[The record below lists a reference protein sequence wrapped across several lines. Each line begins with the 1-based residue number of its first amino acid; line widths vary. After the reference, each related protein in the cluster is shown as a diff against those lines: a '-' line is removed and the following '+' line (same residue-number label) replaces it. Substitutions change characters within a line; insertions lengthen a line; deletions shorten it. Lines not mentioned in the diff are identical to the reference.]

1 MDKKQRQRAILKI
14 ISSQEVETQ
23 EQLGELLAEAGYP
36 TTQAT
41 VSRDMR
47 ELKIRKGMAE
57 NGVNCYY
64 SPECENPP
72 EYSSVFAQAVLS
84 IDYAMNIVVIKC
96 RPGLA
101 NAACVVLDDEA
112 FGFVVGTIAGDDTIF
127 VLTRTENHAVQL
139 IELLKKKASV
149 EFGGAFNV
157 FTGETGAGKS
167 VIIGGINAVLGGRT
181 NKDIVRSGAPKAV
194 ISALFDDISDR
205 VKAKLSEL
213 GFSSEDGELVLMR
226 EITSEGKSSARI
238 NGRAATAAMLREV
251 GELLVDIHGQHENRI
266 LMNNDNQRQILD
278 SYGELDG
285 LLEAY
290 RGEFRR
296 FSKLS
301 RKLREMQEENKT
313 RELRTAQLTAI
324 IEELTELDLDYG
336 DGERME
342 EELQK
347 IRSTAK
353 IQGALFTA
361 NNLLNGEE
369 NPGAVE
375 LVRQSMNSFA
385 AAGAVLPEAD
395 ALYRRLEELLPEL
408 EDISS
413 EAASMAFGADDNEE
427 READLEDR
435 VSAMKHACRKY
446 NMDPDQLVDYLGECR
461 QELSQLSGLDGEIE
475 RLSEEKHELAGQVKR
490 MAEDISA
497 KRREASEKLSAEI
510 CEVLRFLNMPNVTLT
525 FDVRPDKITINGM
538 DEVEILISAN
548 AGEEPKPLNKT
559 ASGGELSRVMLA
571 VKSVMAEGDDIPTM
585 IFDEVDAGIS
595 GRTAAKVGIKLAETA
610 RKRQVLCITH
620 LAQIAALAQTHML
633 IEKQTDDKRTYT
645 RIVPLDHEGRKQEL
659 ARIMDGGLTESGLKA
674 AEEMLSR
681 QVEQ

>member
-1 MDKKQRQRAILKI
+1 ML
-14 ISSQEVETQ
+14 
-23 EQLGELLAEAGYP
+23 
-36 TTQAT
+36 
-41 VSRDMR
+41 R
-47 ELKIRKGMAE
+47 ELSIE
-57 NGVNCYY
+57 NL
-64 SPECENPP
+64 
-72 EYSSVFAQAVLS
+72 AV
-84 IDYAMNIVVIKC
+84 IEK
-96 RPGLA
+96 
-101 NAACVVLDDEA
+101 AA
-112 FGFVVGTIAGDDTIF
+112 
-127 VLTRTENHAVQL
+127 
-139 IELLKKKASV
+139 V
-149 EFGGAFNV
+149 EFGSGFNV

-181 NKDIVRSGAPKAV
+181 TKDIVRSGAPKAV

-205 VKAKLSEL
+205 VKSRLTEL
-213 GFSSEDGELVLMR
+213 GFSAEDGELVLMR
-226 EITSEGKSSARI
+226 EITAEGKSSARI

-266 LMNNDNQRQILD
+266 LMDTDNQRQILD
-278 SYGELDG
+278 SYGELSG
-285 LLEAY
+285 ALEEY
-290 RGEFRR
+290 RAEFRR

-301 RKLREMQEENKT
+301 RRLKELQEENRT

-324 IEELTELDLDYG
+324 AEELAELNLEHG
-336 DGERME
+336 EGERLE

-347 IRSTAK
+347 LRDTAK

-361 NNLLNGEE
+361 NDLLNGEE
-369 NPGAVE
+369 NPGAID
-375 LVRQSMNSFA
+375 LVRQSMNSLA
-385 AAGAVLPEAD
+385 TAGAVLPEAD
-395 ALYRRLEELLPEL
+395 VLFRRLEEILPEL

-413 EAASMAFGADDNEE
+413 EAASMAFGADDSEE

-446 NMDPDQLVDYLGECR
+446 NMDPDQLVDYLEECR

-475 RLSEEKHELAGQVKR
+475 RLSEEKHDLAGQVKR

-497 KRREASEKLSAEI
+497 RRLETSERLSAEI
-510 CEVLRFLNMPNVTLT
+510 CEVLRFLNMPNVTLS

-548 AGEEPKPLNKT
+548 AGEEPKPLNRT

-571 VKSVMAEGDDIPTM
+571 IKSVMAEGDDIPTM

-595 GRTAAKVGIKLAETA
+595 GRTAAKVGVKLAQTA
-610 RKRQVLCITH
+610 EKRQVLCITH

-633 IEKQTDDKRTYT
+633 IEKQTEGQRTYT
-645 RIVPLDHEGRKQEL
+645 RIIHLDHEGRKQEL

-674 AEEMLSR
+674 AEEMLDR
-681 QVEQ
+681 H

>member
-1 MDKKQRQRAILKI
+1 ML
-14 ISSQEVETQ
+14 
-23 EQLGELLAEAGYP
+23 
-36 TTQAT
+36 
-41 VSRDMR
+41 R
-47 ELKIRKGMAE
+47 ELSIE
-57 NGVNCYY
+57 NL
-64 SPECENPP
+64 
-72 EYSSVFAQAVLS
+72 AV
-84 IDYAMNIVVIKC
+84 IEK
-96 RPGLA
+96 
-101 NAACVVLDDEA
+101 AA
-112 FGFVVGTIAGDDTIF
+112 
-127 VLTRTENHAVQL
+127 
-139 IELLKKKASV
+139 V
-149 EFGGAFNV
+149 EFGSGFNV

-181 NKDIVRSGAPKAV
+181 TKDIVRSGAPKAV

-205 VKAKLSEL
+205 VKSRLTEL
-213 GFSSEDGELVLMR
+213 GFSAEDGELVLMR
-226 EITSEGKSSARI
+226 EITAEGKSSARI

-266 LMNNDNQRQILD
+266 LMDTDNQRQILD
-278 SYGELDG
+278 SYGELSG
-285 LLEAY
+285 ALEEY
-290 RGEFRR
+290 RAEFRR

-301 RKLREMQEENKT
+301 RRLKDLQEENRT

-324 IEELTELDLDYG
+324 AEELAELNLEHG
-336 DGERME
+336 EGERLE

-347 IRSTAK
+347 LRDTAK

-361 NNLLNGEE
+361 NDLLNGEE
-369 NPGAVE
+369 NPGAID
-375 LVRQSMNSFA
+375 LVRQSMNSLA
-385 AAGAVLPEAD
+385 TAGAVLPEAD
-395 ALYRRLEELLPEL
+395 VLFRRLEEILPEL

-413 EAASMAFGADDNEE
+413 EAASMAFGTDDSEE

-446 NMDPDQLVDYLGECR
+446 NMDPDQLVDYLEECR

-475 RLSEEKHELAGQVKR
+475 RLSEEKHDLAGQVKR

-497 KRREASEKLSAEI
+497 RRREASERLSSEI
-510 CEVLRFLNMPNVTLT
+510 CEVLRFLNMPNVTLS

-548 AGEEPKPLNKT
+548 AGEEPKPLNRT

-571 VKSVMAEGDDIPTM
+571 IKSVMAEGDDIPTM

-595 GRTAAKVGIKLAETA
+595 GRTAAKVGVKLAQTA
-610 RKRQVLCITH
+610 EKRQVLCITH

-633 IEKQTDDKRTYT
+633 IEKQTEGQRTYT
-645 RIVPLDHEGRKQEL
+645 RIIPLDHEGRKQEL

-674 AEEMLSR
+674 AEEMLDR
-681 QVEQ
+681 H

>member
-1 MDKKQRQRAILKI
+1 ML
-14 ISSQEVETQ
+14 
-23 EQLGELLAEAGYP
+23 
-36 TTQAT
+36 
-41 VSRDMR
+41 R
-47 ELKIRKGMAE
+47 ELSIE
-57 NGVNCYY
+57 NL
-64 SPECENPP
+64 
-72 EYSSVFAQAVLS
+72 AV
-84 IDYAMNIVVIKC
+84 IEK
-96 RPGLA
+96 
-101 NAACVVLDDEA
+101 AA
-112 FGFVVGTIAGDDTIF
+112 
-127 VLTRTENHAVQL
+127 
-139 IELLKKKASV
+139 V
-149 EFGGAFNV
+149 EFGSGFNV

-181 NKDIVRSGAPKAV
+181 TKDIVRSGAPKAV

-205 VKAKLSEL
+205 VKSRLTEL
-213 GFSSEDGELVLMR
+213 GFSAEDGELVLMR
-226 EITSEGKSSARI
+226 EITAEGKSSARI

-266 LMNNDNQRQILD
+266 LMDTDNQRQILD
-278 SYGELDG
+278 SYGELSG
-285 LLEAY
+285 ALEEY
-290 RGEFRR
+290 RAEFRR

-301 RKLREMQEENKT
+301 RRLKDLQEENRT

-324 IEELTELDLDYG
+324 AEELAELNLEHG
-336 DGERME
+336 EGERLE

-347 IRSTAK
+347 LRDTAK

-361 NNLLNGEE
+361 NDLLNGEE
-369 NPGAVE
+369 NPGAID
-375 LVRQSMNSFA
+375 LVRQSMNSLA
-385 AAGAVLPEAD
+385 TAGAVLPEAD
-395 ALYRRLEELLPEL
+395 VLFRRLEEILPEL

-413 EAASMAFGADDNEE
+413 EAASMAFGTDDSEE

-446 NMDPDQLVDYLGECR
+446 NMDPDQLVDYLEECR

-475 RLSEEKHELAGQVKR
+475 RLSEEKHDLAGQVKR

-497 KRREASEKLSAEI
+497 RRREASERLSAEI
-510 CEVLRFLNMPNVTLT
+510 CEVLRFLNMPNVTLS

-548 AGEEPKPLNKT
+548 AGEEPKPLNRT

-571 VKSVMAEGDDIPTM
+571 IKSVMAEGDDIPTM

-595 GRTAAKVGIKLAETA
+595 GRTAAKVGVKLAQTA
-610 RKRQVLCITH
+610 EKRQVLCITH

-633 IEKQTDDKRTYT
+633 IEKLTEGQRTYT
-645 RIVPLDHEGRKQEL
+645 RIIPLDHEGRKQEL

-674 AEEMLSR
+674 AEEMLNR
-681 QVEQ
+681 R

>member
-1 MDKKQRQRAILKI
+1 ML
-14 ISSQEVETQ
+14 
-23 EQLGELLAEAGYP
+23 
-36 TTQAT
+36 
-41 VSRDMR
+41 R
-47 ELKIRKGMAE
+47 ELSIE
-57 NGVNCYY
+57 NL
-64 SPECENPP
+64 
-72 EYSSVFAQAVLS
+72 AV
-84 IDYAMNIVVIKC
+84 IEK
-96 RPGLA
+96 
-101 NAACVVLDDEA
+101 AA
-112 FGFVVGTIAGDDTIF
+112 
-127 VLTRTENHAVQL
+127 
-139 IELLKKKASV
+139 V
-149 EFGGAFNV
+149 EFGSGFNV

-181 NKDIVRSGAPKAV
+181 TKDIVRSGAPKAV

-205 VKAKLSEL
+205 VKSRLTEL
-213 GFSSEDGELVLMR
+213 GFSAEDGELVLMR
-226 EITSEGKSSARI
+226 EITAEGKSSARI

-266 LMNNDNQRQILD
+266 LMDTDNQRQILD
-278 SYGELDG
+278 SYGELSG
-285 LLEAY
+285 ELEEY
-290 RGEFRR
+290 RAEFRR

-301 RKLREMQEENKT
+301 RRLKDLQEENRT

-324 IEELTELDLDYG
+324 AEELAELNLEHG
-336 DGERME
+336 EGERLE

-347 IRSTAK
+347 LRDTAK

-361 NNLLNGEE
+361 NDLLNGEE
-369 NPGAVE
+369 NPGAID
-375 LVRQSMNSFA
+375 LVRQSMNSLA
-385 AAGAVLPEAD
+385 TAGAVLPEAD
-395 ALYRRLEELLPEL
+395 VLFRRLEEILPEL

-413 EAASMAFGADDNEE
+413 EAASMAFGTDDSEE

-446 NMDPDQLVDYLGECR
+446 NMDPDQLVDYLEECR

-475 RLSEEKHELAGQVKR
+475 RLSEEKHDLAGQVKR

-497 KRREASEKLSAEI
+497 RRREASERLSAEI
-510 CEVLRFLNMPNVTLT
+510 CEVLRFLNMPNVTLS

-548 AGEEPKPLNKT
+548 AGEEPKPLNRT

-571 VKSVMAEGDDIPTM
+571 IKSVMAEGDDIPTM

-595 GRTAAKVGIKLAETA
+595 GRTAAKVGVKLAQTA
-610 RKRQVLCITH
+610 EKRQVLCITH

-633 IEKQTDDKRTYT
+633 IEKLTEGQRTYT
-645 RIVPLDHEGRKQEL
+645 RIIPLDHEGRKQEL

-674 AEEMLSR
+674 AEEMLNR
-681 QVEQ
+681 R

>member
-1 MDKKQRQRAILKI
+1 ML
-14 ISSQEVETQ
+14 
-23 EQLGELLAEAGYP
+23 
-36 TTQAT
+36 
-41 VSRDMR
+41 R
-47 ELKIRKGMAE
+47 ELSIE
-57 NGVNCYY
+57 NL
-64 SPECENPP
+64 
-72 EYSSVFAQAVLS
+72 AV
-84 IDYAMNIVVIKC
+84 
-96 RPGLA
+96 
-101 NAACVVLDDEA
+101 
-112 FGFVVGTIAGDDTIF
+112 
-127 VLTRTENHAVQL
+127 
-139 IELLKKKASV
+139 IEKASV

-278 SYGELDG
+278 SYGELDE

-559 ASGGELSRVMLA
+559 ASGG
-571 VKSVMAEGDDIPTM
+571 GDDIPTM

-681 QVEQ
+681 QVE

>member
-1 MDKKQRQRAILKI
+1 ML
-14 ISSQEVETQ
+14 
-23 EQLGELLAEAGYP
+23 
-36 TTQAT
+36 
-41 VSRDMR
+41 R
-47 ELKIRKGMAE
+47 ELSIE
-57 NGVNCYY
+57 NL
-64 SPECENPP
+64 
-72 EYSSVFAQAVLS
+72 AV
-84 IDYAMNIVVIKC
+84 IEK
-96 RPGLA
+96 
-101 NAACVVLDDEA
+101 AA
-112 FGFVVGTIAGDDTIF
+112 
-127 VLTRTENHAVQL
+127 
-139 IELLKKKASV
+139 V
-149 EFGGAFNV
+149 EFGSGFNV

-181 NKDIVRSGAPKAV
+181 TKDIVRSGAPKAV

-205 VKAKLSEL
+205 VKSRLTEL
-213 GFSSEDGELVLMR
+213 GFSAEDGELVLMR
-226 EITSEGKSSARI
+226 EITAEGKSSARI

-266 LMNNDNQRQILD
+266 LMDTDNQRQILD
-278 SYGELDG
+278 SYGELSG
-285 LLEAY
+285 ELEEY
-290 RGEFRR
+290 RAEFRR

-301 RKLREMQEENKT
+301 RRLKDLQEENRT

-324 IEELTELDLDYG
+324 AEELAELNLEHG
-336 DGERME
+336 EGERLE

-347 IRSTAK
+347 LRDTAK

-361 NNLLNGEE
+361 NDLLNGEE
-369 NPGAVE
+369 NPGAID
-375 LVRQSMNSFA
+375 LVRQSMNSLA
-385 AAGAVLPEAD
+385 TAGAVLPEAYV
-395 ALYRRLEELLPEL
+395 LFRRLEEILPEL

-413 EAASMAFGADDNEE
+413 EAASMAFGTDDSEE

-446 NMDPDQLVDYLGECR
+446 NMDPDQLVDYLEECR

-475 RLSEEKHELAGQVKR
+475 RLSEEKHDLAGQVKR

-497 KRREASEKLSAEI
+497 RRREASERLSAEI
-510 CEVLRFLNMPNVTLT
+510 CEVLRFLNMPNVTLS

-548 AGEEPKPLNKT
+548 AGEEPKPLNRT

-571 VKSVMAEGDDIPTM
+571 IKSVMAEGDDIPTM

-595 GRTAAKVGIKLAETA
+595 GRTAAKVGVKLAQTA
-610 RKRQVLCITH
+610 EKRQVLCITH

-633 IEKQTDDKRTYT
+633 IEKQTEGQRTYT
-645 RIVPLDHEGRKQEL
+645 RIIPLDHEGRKQEL

-674 AEEMLSR
+674 AEEMLDR
-681 QVEQ
+681 H

>member
-1 MDKKQRQRAILKI
+1 ML
-14 ISSQEVETQ
+14 
-23 EQLGELLAEAGYP
+23 
-36 TTQAT
+36 
-41 VSRDMR
+41 R
-47 ELKIRKGMAE
+47 ELSIE
-57 NGVNCYY
+57 NL
-64 SPECENPP
+64 
-72 EYSSVFAQAVLS
+72 AV
-84 IDYAMNIVVIKC
+84 
-96 RPGLA
+96 
-101 NAACVVLDDEA
+101 
-112 FGFVVGTIAGDDTIF
+112 
-127 VLTRTENHAVQL
+127 
-139 IELLKKKASV
+139 IEKASV
-149 EFGGAFNV
+149 EFGSRFNV

-181 NKDIVRSGAPKAV
+181 TKDIVRSGAPKAV

-205 VKAKLSEL
+205 VKSKLNEL
-213 GFSSEDGELVLMR
+213 GFSAEDGELVLMR
-226 EITSEGKSSARI
+226 EITAEGKSSARI

-266 LMNNDNQRQILD
+266 LMDTDNQRQILD
-278 SYGELDG
+278 SYGELSG
-285 LLEAY
+285 ALEEY

-301 RKLREMQEENKT
+301 RKLKELQEENRN

-324 IEELTELDLDYG
+324 AEELAELDLEHG
-336 DGERME
+336 EGERLE

-347 IRSTAK
+347 LRNTAK

-361 NNLLNGEE
+361 NSLLNGEE
-369 NPGAVE
+369 NPGAID
-375 LVRQSMNSFA
+375 LVRQSMSSLA
-385 AAGAVLPEAD
+385 VAGAVLPEAD
-395 ALYRRLEELLPEL
+395 VLFRRLEEILPEL
-408 EDISS
+408 EDISG
-413 EAASMAFGADDNEE
+413 EVASMAFSTDDAEE

-446 NMDPDQLVDYLGECR
+446 NMDADQLVDYLEDCR
-461 QELSQLSGLDGEIE
+461 RELSQLSGLDGEIE
-475 RLSEEKHELAGQVKR
+475 RLSEEKHELAGHVKR
-490 MAEDISA
+490 LAEEISER
-497 KRREASEKLSAEI
+497 RREASKKLSAEI
-510 CEVLRFLNMPNVTLT
+510 CEVLKFLNMPNVTLS

-571 VKSVMAEGDDIPTM
+571 IKSVMAEGDDIPTM

-595 GRTAAKVGIKLAETA
+595 GRTAAKVGVKLAQTA
-610 RKRQVLCITH
+610 EKRQVLCITH

-645 RIVPLDHEGRKQEL
+645 RIIPLDHEGRKQEL

-674 AEEMLSR
+674 AEEMLDR
-681 QVEQ
+681 H

>member
-1 MDKKQRQRAILKI
+1 ML
-14 ISSQEVETQ
+14 
-23 EQLGELLAEAGYP
+23 
-36 TTQAT
+36 
-41 VSRDMR
+41 R
-47 ELKIRKGMAE
+47 ELSIE
-57 NGVNCYY
+57 NL
-64 SPECENPP
+64 
-72 EYSSVFAQAVLS
+72 AV
-84 IDYAMNIVVIKC
+84 
-96 RPGLA
+96 
-101 NAACVVLDDEA
+101 
-112 FGFVVGTIAGDDTIF
+112 
-127 VLTRTENHAVQL
+127 
-139 IELLKKKASV
+139 IEKASV

-375 LVRQSMNSFA
+375 
-385 AAGAVLPEAD
+385 GAVLPEAD

-681 QVEQ
+681 QVE

>member
-1 MDKKQRQRAILKI
+1 ML
-14 ISSQEVETQ
+14 
-23 EQLGELLAEAGYP
+23 
-36 TTQAT
+36 
-41 VSRDMR
+41 R
-47 ELKIRKGMAE
+47 ELSIE
-57 NGVNCYY
+57 NL
-64 SPECENPP
+64 
-72 EYSSVFAQAVLS
+72 AV
-84 IDYAMNIVVIKC
+84 IEK
-96 RPGLA
+96 
-101 NAACVVLDDEA
+101 AA
-112 FGFVVGTIAGDDTIF
+112 
-127 VLTRTENHAVQL
+127 
-139 IELLKKKASV
+139 V
-149 EFGGAFNV
+149 EFGSGFYV

-181 NKDIVRSGAPKAV
+181 TKDIVRSGAPKAV

-205 VKAKLSEL
+205 VKSRLTEL
-213 GFSSEDGELVLMR
+213 GFSAEDGELVLMR
-226 EITSEGKSSARI
+226 EITAEGKSSARI

-266 LMNNDNQRQILD
+266 LMDTDNQRQILD
-278 SYGELDG
+278 SYGELSG
-285 LLEAY
+285 ALEEY
-290 RGEFRR
+290 RAEFRR

-301 RKLREMQEENKT
+301 RRLKDLQEENRT

-324 IEELTELDLDYG
+324 AEELAELNLEHG
-336 DGERME
+336 EGERLE

-347 IRSTAK
+347 LRDTAK

-361 NNLLNGEE
+361 NDLLNGEE
-369 NPGAVE
+369 NPGAID
-375 LVRQSMNSFA
+375 LVRQSMNSLA
-385 AAGAVLPEAD
+385 TAGAVLPEAD
-395 ALYRRLEELLPEL
+395 VLFRRLEEILPEL

-413 EAASMAFGADDNEE
+413 EAASMAFGADDSEE

-446 NMDPDQLVDYLGECR
+446 NMDPDQLVDYLEECR

-475 RLSEEKHELAGQVKR
+475 RLSEEKHDLAGQVKR

-497 KRREASEKLSAEI
+497 RRRDASERLSAEI
-510 CEVLRFLNMPNVTLT
+510 CEVLRFLNMPNVTLS

-548 AGEEPKPLNKT
+548 AGEEPKPLNRT

-571 VKSVMAEGDDIPTM
+571 IKSVMAEGDDIPTM

-595 GRTAAKVGIKLAETA
+595 GRTAAKVGVKLAQTA
-610 RKRQVLCITH
+610 EKRQVLCITH

-633 IEKQTDDKRTYT
+633 IEKQTEGQRTYT
-645 RIVPLDHEGRKQEL
+645 RIIHLDHEGRKQEL

-674 AEEMLSR
+674 AEEMLDR
-681 QVEQ
+681 H

>member
-1 MDKKQRQRAILKI
+1 ML
-14 ISSQEVETQ
+14 
-23 EQLGELLAEAGYP
+23 
-36 TTQAT
+36 
-41 VSRDMR
+41 R
-47 ELKIRKGMAE
+47 ELSIE
-57 NGVNCYY
+57 NL
-64 SPECENPP
+64 
-72 EYSSVFAQAVLS
+72 AV
-84 IDYAMNIVVIKC
+84 IEK
-96 RPGLA
+96 
-101 NAACVVLDDEA
+101 AA
-112 FGFVVGTIAGDDTIF
+112 
-127 VLTRTENHAVQL
+127 
-139 IELLKKKASV
+139 V
-149 EFGGAFNV
+149 EFGSGFNV

-181 NKDIVRSGAPKAV
+181 TKDIVRSGAPKAV

-205 VKAKLSEL
+205 VKSRLTEL
-213 GFSSEDGELVLMR
+213 GFSAEDGELVLMR
-226 EITSEGKSSARI
+226 EITAEGKSSARI

-266 LMNNDNQRQILD
+266 LMDTDNQRQILD
-278 SYGELDG
+278 SYGELSG
-285 LLEAY
+285 ALEEY
-290 RGEFRR
+290 RAEFRR

-301 RKLREMQEENKT
+301 RRLKDLQEENRT

-324 IEELTELDLDYG
+324 AEELAELNLEHG
-336 DGERME
+336 EGERLE

-347 IRSTAK
+347 LRDTAK

-361 NNLLNGEE
+361 NDLLNGEE
-369 NPGAVE
+369 NPGAID
-375 LVRQSMNSFA
+375 LVRQSMNSLA
-385 AAGAVLPEAD
+385 TAGAVLPEAD
-395 ALYRRLEELLPEL
+395 VLFRRLEEILPEL

-413 EAASMAFGADDNEE
+413 EAASMAFGTDDSEE

-446 NMDPDQLVDYLGECR
+446 NMDPDQLVDYLEECR

-475 RLSEEKHELAGQVKR
+475 RLSEEKHDLAGQVKR

-497 KRREASEKLSAEI
+497 RRREASERLSAEI
-510 CEVLRFLNMPNVTLT
+510 CEVLRFLNMPNVTLS

-548 AGEEPKPLNKT
+548 AGEEPKPLNRT

-571 VKSVMAEGDDIPTM
+571 IKSVMAEGDDIPTM

-595 GRTAAKVGIKLAETA
+595 GRTAAKVGVKLAQTA
-610 RKRQVLCITH
+610 EKRQVLCITH

-633 IEKQTDDKRTYT
+633 IEKQTEGQRTYT
-645 RIVPLDHEGRKQEL
+645 RIIPLDHEGRKQEL

-674 AEEMLSR
+674 AEEMLDR
-681 QVEQ
+681 R

>member
-1 MDKKQRQRAILKI
+1 ML
-14 ISSQEVETQ
+14 
-23 EQLGELLAEAGYP
+23 
-36 TTQAT
+36 
-41 VSRDMR
+41 R
-47 ELKIRKGMAE
+47 ELSIE
-57 NGVNCYY
+57 NL
-64 SPECENPP
+64 
-72 EYSSVFAQAVLS
+72 AV
-84 IDYAMNIVVIKC
+84 IEK
-96 RPGLA
+96 
-101 NAACVVLDDEA
+101 AA
-112 FGFVVGTIAGDDTIF
+112 
-127 VLTRTENHAVQL
+127 
-139 IELLKKKASV
+139 V
-149 EFGGAFNV
+149 EFGSGFNV

-181 NKDIVRSGAPKAV
+181 TKDIVRSGAPKAV

-205 VKAKLSEL
+205 VKSRLTEL
-213 GFSSEDGELVLMR
+213 GFSAEDGELVLMR
-226 EITSEGKSSARI
+226 EITAEGKSSARI

-266 LMNNDNQRQILD
+266 LMDTDNQRQILD
-278 SYGELDG
+278 SYGELSG
-285 LLEAY
+285 ALEEY
-290 RGEFRR
+290 RAEFRR

-301 RKLREMQEENKT
+301 RRLKDLQEENRT

-324 IEELTELDLDYG
+324 AEELAELNLEHG
-336 DGERME
+336 EGERLE

-347 IRSTAK
+347 LRDTAK

-361 NNLLNGEE
+361 NDLLNGEE
-369 NPGAVE
+369 NPGAID
-375 LVRQSMNSFA
+375 LVRQSMNSLA
-385 AAGAVLPEAD
+385 TAGAVLPEAD
-395 ALYRRLEELLPEL
+395 VLFRRLEEILPEL

-413 EAASMAFGADDNEE
+413 EAASMAFGTDDSEE

-446 NMDPDQLVDYLGECR
+446 NMDPDQLVDYFEECR

-475 RLSEEKHELAGQVKR
+475 RLSEEKHDLAGQVKR

-497 KRREASEKLSAEI
+497 RRREASERLSAEI
-510 CEVLRFLNMPNVTLT
+510 CEVLRFLNMPNVTLS

-548 AGEEPKPLNKT
+548 AGEEPKPLNRT

-571 VKSVMAEGDDIPTM
+571 IKSVMAEGDDIPTM

-595 GRTAAKVGIKLAETA
+595 GRTAAKVGVKLAQTA
-610 RKRQVLCITH
+610 EKRQVLCITH

-633 IEKQTDDKRTYT
+633 IEKQTEGQRTYT
-645 RIVPLDHEGRKQEL
+645 RIIPLDHEGRKQEL

-674 AEEMLSR
+674 AEEMLNR
-681 QVEQ
+681 R

>member
-1 MDKKQRQRAILKI
+1 ML
-14 ISSQEVETQ
+14 
-23 EQLGELLAEAGYP
+23 
-36 TTQAT
+36 
-41 VSRDMR
+41 R
-47 ELKIRKGMAE
+47 ELSIE
-57 NGVNCYY
+57 NL
-64 SPECENPP
+64 
-72 EYSSVFAQAVLS
+72 AV
-84 IDYAMNIVVIKC
+84 
-96 RPGLA
+96 
-101 NAACVVLDDEA
+101 
-112 FGFVVGTIAGDDTIF
+112 
-127 VLTRTENHAVQL
+127 
-139 IELLKKKASV
+139 IEKASV
-149 EFGGAFNV
+149 EFGSRFNV

-181 NKDIVRSGAPKAV
+181 TKDIVRSGAPKAV

-205 VKAKLSEL
+205 VKSKLSEL
-213 GFSSEDGELVLMR
+213 GFSAEDGELVLMR
-226 EITSEGKSSARI
+226 EITAEGKSSARI

-266 LMNNDNQRQILD
+266 LMDTDNQRQILD
-278 SYGELDG
+278 SYGELSG
-285 LLEAY
+285 ALEEY
-290 RGEFRR
+290 RAEFRR

-301 RKLREMQEENKT
+301 RRLKELQEENRN

-324 IEELTELDLDYG
+324 AEELAELGLEHG
-336 DGERME
+336 EGERLE

-347 IRSTAK
+347 LRNTAK

-369 NPGAVE
+369 NPGAID
-375 LVRQSMNSFA
+375 LVRQAMNSLA
-385 AAGAVLPEAD
+385 TAGAVLPEAD
-395 ALYRRLEELLPEL
+395 VLFRRLEELLPEL

-413 EAASMAFGADDNEE
+413 EAASMAFGADDSEE

-446 NMDPDQLVDYLGECR
+446 NMDADQLVDYLEDCR
-461 QELSQLSGLDGEIE
+461 RELSQLSGLDGEIE
-475 RLSEEKHELAGQVKR
+475 RLSEEKHELAGHVKQL
-490 MAEDISA
+490 AGEISA
-497 KRREASEKLSAEI
+497 RRREASAKLSAEI
-510 CEVLRFLNMPNVTLT
+510 CEVLKFLNMPNVTLS

-571 VKSVMAEGDDIPTM
+571 IKSVMAEGDDIPTM

-595 GRTAAKVGIKLAETA
+595 GRTAAKVGIKLAQTA
-610 RKRQVLCITH
+610 EKRQVLCITH

-633 IEKQTDDKRTYT
+633 IEKQTNDKRTYT
-645 RIVPLDHEGRKQEL
+645 RIIPLDHEGRKQEL

-674 AEEMLSR
+674 AEEMLDR
-681 QVEQ
+681 R

>member
-1 MDKKQRQRAILKI
+1 ML
-14 ISSQEVETQ
+14 
-23 EQLGELLAEAGYP
+23 
-36 TTQAT
+36 
-41 VSRDMR
+41 R
-47 ELKIRKGMAE
+47 ELSIE
-57 NGVNCYY
+57 NL
-64 SPECENPP
+64 
-72 EYSSVFAQAVLS
+72 AV
-84 IDYAMNIVVIKC
+84 
-96 RPGLA
+96 
-101 NAACVVLDDEA
+101 
-112 FGFVVGTIAGDDTIF
+112 
-127 VLTRTENHAVQL
+127 
-139 IELLKKKASV
+139 IEKASV

-413 EAASMAFGADDNEE
+413 EAASMAFGADDI
-427 READLEDR
+427 EDR

-681 QVEQ
+681 QVE